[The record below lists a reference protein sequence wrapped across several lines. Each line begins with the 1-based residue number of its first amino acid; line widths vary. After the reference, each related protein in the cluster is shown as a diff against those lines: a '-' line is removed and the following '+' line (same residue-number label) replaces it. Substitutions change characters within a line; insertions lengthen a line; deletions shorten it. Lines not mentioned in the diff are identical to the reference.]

1 MKTASVLDEL
11 YAPILAPLKNVPGQI
26 SKILESSNTL
36 MHEIAAHFFQV
47 HGKMLRPAMT
57 FLGASVAR
65 PEMLAANSE
74 KLLNLAASFE
84 IFHAATLIHDDI
96 IDKADVRRGLT
107 AVNAKWGSSIAVL
120 AGDYF
125 HDRALVTIFE
135 NGNSDVMRLFLK
147 TAGIVCDGEIHE
159 LRRVRF
165 YDLTEAEYFE
175 IIYKKTASLLACVLE
190 AGARTAGATEDEAR
204 ALAEF
209 GKHFGNAFQ
218 IIDDCL
224 DFTANQEEFGKTLG
238 TDLAAGVLT
247 LPLIRLFSVR
257 QDLREKI
264 IGLIEQSASREHLNQ
279 LVGLITENG
288 ALEYTFQR
296 ARESSQRALSSL
308 TRFPNS
314 PARQSLEKLAGYIL
328 ERTR

>member
-1 MKTASVLDEL
+1 MKTAALLDDI
-11 YAPILAPLKNVPGQI
+11 YAPIAPSLKRVPAQI
-26 SKILESSNTL
+26 AKILESSNPLIHDITS
-36 MHEIAAHFFQV
+36 HFFQA

-57 FLGASVAR
+57 FLGAAVAR
-65 PEMLAANSE
+65 PSVPVNDSE

-84 IFHAATLIHDDI
+84 IFHSATLIHDDI
-96 IDKADVRRGLT
+96 IDRAELRRGLVS
-107 AVNAKWGSSIAVL
+107 VNAKWSPQTAVL
-120 AGDYF
+120 AGDF
-125 HDRALVTIFE
+125 LHDRALVTIFE
-135 NGNSDVMRLFLK
+135 NGGADVMRLFLK

-190 AGARTAGATEDEAR
+190 AGARVAGAAENEAL

-209 GKHFGNAFQ
+209 GRHFGNAFQ

-224 DFTANQEEFGKTLG
+224 DFTANQAEFGKTLG

-247 LPLIRLFSVR
+247 LPLIRLLSVR
-257 QDLREKI
+257 ADLKPQI
-264 IGLIEQSASREHLNQ
+264 ISLIEQSASREHLNQ
-279 LVGLITENG
+279 LGGLIAENG
-288 ALEYTFQR
+288 ALDYALER
-296 ARESSQRALSSL
+296 AREL
-308 TRFPNS
+308 TRLALLSLAGFPVS

>member
-11 YAPILAPLKNVPGQI
+11 YAPILEPLKNVPAQI
-26 SKILESSNTL
+26 SKILESSNPL
-36 MHEIAAHFFQV
+36 IQEIAEHFFQA

-57 FLGASVAR
+57 FLGAAVAR
-65 PEMLAANSE
+65 PDALVSQSE

-96 IDKADVRRGLT
+96 IDKAELRRGLC
-107 AVNAKWGSSIAVL
+107 AVNAKWGSQIAVL

-135 NGNSDVMRLFLK
+135 SGNADVMRLFLK

-159 LRRVRF
+159 LRRVRY

-190 AGARTAGATEDEAR
+190 AGARTAGATQTESS

-209 GKHFGNAFQ
+209 GRHFGNAFQ
-218 IIDDCL
+218 MIDDCL
-224 DFTANQEEFGKTLG
+224 DFTANQEELGKTLG

-247 LPLIRLFSVR
+247 LPLIRLLGVR
-257 QDLREKI
+257 QDIRAQI
-264 IGLIEQSASREHLNQ
+264 IELIEQSSSREHLDQ
-279 LVGLITENG
+279 LKNLIIESG
-288 ALEYTFQR
+288 AREYTFQR
-296 ARESSQRALSSL
+296 ARESTQHALLAL
-308 TRFPNS
+308 TDFSDS
-314 PARQSLEKLAGYIL
+314 PAKQSLEKLAGYIL
-328 ERTR
+328 ERTK

>member
-1 MKTASVLDEL
+1 MKTASVLDEI
-11 YAPILAPLKNVPGQI
+11 YAPVTGSLKNVPGQI
-26 SKILESSNTL
+26 LKILESSNPL
-36 MHEIAAHFFQV
+36 IHEIVAHFFQAQ
-47 HGKMLRPAMT
+47 GKMLRPAMT
-57 FLGASVAR
+57 FLGAAVAR
-65 PEMLAANSE
+65 PSFAVLQNE
-74 KLLNLAASFE
+74 KLLNLAAAFE

-96 IDKADVRRGLT
+96 IDRAELRRGLVS
-107 AVNAKWGSSIAVL
+107 VNAQWGSPVAVL
-120 AGDYF
+120 AGDFF

-135 NGNSDVMRLFLK
+135 NGSSDVMRLFLK

-190 AGARTAGATEDEAR
+190 AGARTAGATESEAK

-209 GKHFGNAFQ
+209 GRHFGSAFQ
-218 IIDDCL
+218 MIDDCL
-224 DFTANQEEFGKTLG
+224 DFTANQAEFGKTLG

-247 LPLIRLFSVR
+247 LPLIRLLETR
-257 QDLREKI
+257 PDLKPEI
-264 IGLIEQSASREHLNQ
+264 LSLIEQSASREHLNQ
-279 LVGLITENG
+279 LSGLIAENG
-288 ALEYTFQR
+288 AIEYVFKR
-296 ARESSQRALSSL
+296 ARESTQQALLSL
-308 TRFPNS
+308 SIFPDS